1 MNKLIINVPEV
12 PNMRIYGDMREA
24 YIKDGSVTEE
34 KLAAASVS
42 AEKIKD
48 GAVTGG
54 KLSEELKGK
63 INNSENHIANKENP
77 HEVTKTQVGLGNV
90 DNTSDEGKP
99 ISAATQ
105 AALDLKADKTD
116 IPTKTSELQNDS
128 GFALVSEI
136 PTKLSELE
144 NDSGYAKETD
154 VDTKSSEIVNTASGK
169 MVAFHDSDDAHFK
182 DIEISDT
189 TNTDVTVNVYGKNL
203 FGYISP
209 VMANGTVI
217 ESFENG
223 AIVQGN
229 QRPETTDT
237 GAYSRGWFRSG
248 YTSASANCPA
258 LFKGQHITISADITL
273 IEIGNAPD
281 PYLFGISVYAR
292 TPANINYL
300 IGAPTLDQTIGEKQR
315 ISASAIIGNGANGEI
330 FYPVFNVNSNKIKI
344 ENIQIE
350 INSAATEYED
360 YKSQSVNLT
369 LPLTDTQKDK
379 FKALVTYKGTTT
391 VSNDKNIDM
400 SVSYKADTKL
410 YIDNKFNELQNAII
424 SLGGNV

>member
-48 GAVTGG
+48 GAVTVG

-77 HEVTKTQVGLGNV
+77 HEVTKTQVGLGNA
-90 DNTSDEGKP
+90 DNTSDEDKP
-99 ISAATQ
+99 ISAATK
-105 AALDLKADKTD
+105 AALDLKANKTD

-154 VDTKSSEIVNTASGK
+154 VDTKSSEIVNTLSGK
-169 MVAFHDSDDAHFK
+169 MIAFHDSDDAHFK

-189 TNTDVTVNVYGKNL
+189 ANTDVTVNVYRKNL
-203 FGYISP
+203 
-209 VMANGTVI
+209 ANADDFLNLTPQVFEKQADGTYKGLANI
-217 ESFENG
+217 
-223 AIVQGN
+223 
-229 QRPETTDT
+229 R
-237 GAYSRGWFRSG
+237 
-248 YTSASANCPA
+248 TSARIAVNLPTGTYTYKA
-258 LFKGQHITISADITL
+258 KIK
-273 IEIGNAPD
+273 
-281 PYLFGISVYAR
+281 
-292 TPANINYL
+292 
-300 IGAPTLDQTIGEKQR
+300 APTGSNYRVAYWTEDGASNSPASIVHDGENFKDSVVTFTTQKP
-315 ISASAIIGNGANGEI
+315 IIALG
-330 FYPVFNVNSNKIKI
+330 FNYGTAGVIDFKEMQLEVGS
-344 ENIQIE
+344 
-350 INSAATEYED
+350 SATEYEE

-369 LPLTDTQKDK
+369 LPLTDAQKDK

-391 VSNDKNIDM
+391 VSNDKSVDM

-410 YIDNKFNELQNAII
+410 YIDNKFSELQSAII
-424 SLGGNV
+424 TLGGNV

>member
-12 PNMRIYGDMREA
+12 PNMHIYGDMREA
-24 YIKDGSVTEE
+24 YIKDGAVTEE

-77 HEVTKTQVGLGNV
+77 HEVTKTQVGLGNA
-90 DNTSDEGKP
+90 DNTSDEDKP
-99 ISAATQ
+99 ISAAAQ
-105 AALDLKADKTD
+105 AAFDLKADKTD

-154 VDTKSSEIVNTASGK
+154 VDTKSSEIVNTVSGK
-169 MVAFHDSDDAHFK
+169 IIVFHDSDDAHFK

-189 TNTDVTVNVYGKNL
+189 ANTDVTVNVYGKNL
-203 FGYISP
+203 
-209 VMANGTVI
+209 ANADDFLNLTPQVFEKQADGTYKGLAKA
-217 ESFENG
+217 S
-223 AIVQGN
+223 
-229 QRPETTDT
+229 
-237 GAYSRGWFRSG
+237 
-248 YTSASANCPA
+248 TSARIAVNLPA
-258 LFKGQHITISADITL
+258 GTYTYKAKIKASKGSNYRVAYWTED
-273 IEIGNAPD
+273 
-281 PYLFGISVYAR
+281 GINS
-292 TPANINYL
+292 
-300 IGAPTLDQTIGEKQR
+300 
-315 ISASAIIGNGANGEI
+315 SASIVHDGENFKDSVFTFTTQKPIIALG
-330 FYPVFNVNSNKIKI
+330 FNYGVPSVIDFK
-344 ENIQIE
+344 EMQLE
-350 INSAATEYED
+350 VGSSATEYEE

-379 FKALVTYKGTTT
+379 FKALSTYKGNTT
-391 VSNDKNIDM
+391 VSNSKSVDM

-410 YIDNKFNELQNAII
+410 YIDNKFNELQSAII